1 LSLRLF
7 RQLFGPSSSSSGS
20 MDQQHLSRLGL
31 WLVERLSTT
40 LFVKID
46 RFAMLD
52 AQDNEDN
59 EVNETNEDNETNND
73 NNAVQYH
80 RQQQGVTTWS
90 DTVLKY
96 NANIRRLEEQ
106 LAQVNA
112 QVVKYG
118 SLFLNV
124 QKGVAKMVLKFQ
136 KPTIQHYFSLW
147 VQCTQSNKQ
156 VAKIALRQSAN
167 LKLMRMAMQMRV
179 ASEETTTTGTAAH

>member
-1 LSLRLF
+1 MVNNPKFIKRIITFAATCAGPNSRLEAAAKAGSQIAAKWY
-7 RQLFGPSSSSSGS
+7 RQLLLTSAEYC
-20 MDQQHLSRLGL
+20 DLLYL
-31 WLVERLSTT
+31 YALE
-40 LFVKID
+40 I
-46 RFAMLD
+46 A
-52 AQDNEDN
+52 
-59 EVNETNEDNETNND
+59 EDNETNND

-179 ASEETTTTGTAAH
+179 ASEETTTGTAAH